1 MKRNY
6 KAIIGFAGLLF
17 ALESTGYGDT
27 LISEGPQIQ
36 TSAGIPHL
44 SGGIGLDEREAL
56 RFLAKEYNLQLS
68 FALKKGNY
76 LSDIEVLIADDR
88 GTTVLAAVSQG
99 PWFFTKL
106 PAGTYRIRAKT
117 LGNLLSKWLMC
128 PNKGRPGSPSCGKTD
143 PSNLCK
149 PTAKTAPWTS
159 SASLA

>member
-6 KAIIGFAGLLF
+6 KAIIGFAGLLS

-36 TSAGIPHL
+36 TYTGIPYL

-88 GTTVLAAVSQG
+88 GMTVLAAVSQG

-117 LGNLLSKWLMC
+117 LGE
-128 PNKGRPGSPSCGKTD
+128 
-143 PSNLCK
+143 
-149 PTAKTAPWTS
+149 
-159 SASLA
+159 SLEQMVHVPQQGHARFSFLWKD

>member
-6 KAIIGFAGLLF
+6 KAIIGFAGLLS
-17 ALESTGYGDT
+17 ALGSTGYGNT
-27 LISEGPQIQ
+27 RISEGPQIQ

-76 LSDIEVLIADDR
+76 LSDIAVLIA
-88 GTTVLAAVSQG
+88 ANFQQG
-99 PWFFTKL
+99 P
-106 PAGTYRIRAKT
+106 IT
-117 LGNLLSKWLMC
+117 LERKCWGSPLSKWPRC
-128 PNKGRPGSPSCGKTD
+128 PSKGRLGSLSCGKTD
-143 PSNLCK
+143 PSNLCR

>member
-76 LSDIEVLIADDR
+76 LSDIKVLITDDR
-88 GTTVLAAVSQG
+88 GATVLAAISQG
-99 PWFFTKL
+99 PWFITKL
-106 PAGTYRIRAKT
+106 PAGTYRIRAET
-117 LGNLLSKWLMC
+117 LGESLEQMVHAPQQGQARLSFLWK
-128 PNKGRPGSPSCGKTD
+128 D
-143 PSNLCK
+143 
-149 PTAKTAPWTS
+149 
-159 SASLA
+159 

>member
-17 ALESTGYGDT
+17 ALGSTGYGDT

-36 TSAGIPHL
+36 TSAGIPYL

-76 LSDIEVLIADDR
+76 LSDIAVLIADDR

-117 LGNLLSKWLMC
+117 LGQSLEQVAYVSQQGQARLSFLWQ
-128 PNKGRPGSPSCGKTD
+128 D
-143 PSNLCK
+143 
-149 PTAKTAPWTS
+149 
-159 SASLA
+159 